1 MGLNT
6 KVKSKGH
13 ILNMSSFIFL
23 NKHFIEILYCVL
35 LVCYLAL
42 QGLSRITYKQ
52 KRTCQNQ
59 TNCVSVICL
68 PSCLFHVMSQA

>member
-13 ILNMSSFIFL
+13 ILNMSSFFFL
-23 NKHFIEILYCVL
+23 SKHFIEILYCVL

-42 QGLSRITYKQ
+42 QGLSRVTYKQ
-52 KRTCQNQ
+52 KGPARTKQI
-59 TNCVSVICL
+59 VSVSFVYHL
-68 PSCLFHVMSQA
+68 AYSM